1 MVITHDAGIPIPSNQ
16 TSHVLTTE
24 LQPPLTKQAI
34 PMLLAL
40 NVYKNEIH

>member
-24 LQPPLTKQAI
+24 LPPLTKQAI